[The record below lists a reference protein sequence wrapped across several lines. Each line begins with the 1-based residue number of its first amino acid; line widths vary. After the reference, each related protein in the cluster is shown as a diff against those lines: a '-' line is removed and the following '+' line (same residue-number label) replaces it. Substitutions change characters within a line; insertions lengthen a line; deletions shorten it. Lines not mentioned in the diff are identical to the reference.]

1 MEEINFKK
9 GDILEGVD
17 GLYMVRNVHKDGS
30 YTIVTYYSEKYKGRF
45 TLEEMKSIFSSKGKR
60 WKHEKE
66 TYSPLETRGKGIM
79 QG

>member
-17 GLYMVRNVHKDGS
+17 GLYIVRNVHKDGS

-45 TLEEMKSIFSSKGKR
+45 TLEEMKSIFSSK
-60 WKHEKE
+60 E
-66 TYSPLETRGKGIM
+66 RGERRKLND
-79 QG
+79 